1 MASKKGIAIT
11 AVIVAGIVGASVL
24 VWMMPAS
31 GPARIDAP
39 MTDVEII
46 SDIYSRHIDLAES
59 VQSEFSGWKNGTV
72 STQQMLGRI
81 DSALAD
87 TDQIQRD
94 FQRKPAQDWVQSYD
108 LYARS
113 LDSFEEYLK
122 EMQSVVRAGDLAGPH
137 EKLDALKKEWQD
149 YVEQSVASMPANK
162 SVTSGS

>member
-31 GPARIDAP
+31 GPTRIDAP

-59 VQSEFSGWKNGTV
+59 VQSDFSGWKNGTV
-72 STQQMLGRI
+72 STQQMLSRI

-94 FQRKPAQDWVQSYD
+94 IQRKPAQDWVQSYD

-122 EMQSVVRAGDLAGPH
+122 EMQSVVRAADLTSPH

-149 YVEQSVASMPANK
+149 YVEQSVASMPGNK